1 MQITVFAQEQNNSVH
16 NCVSDDL
23 NKMLLQTSPE
33 FAVKLAN
40 FEKTVVNR
48 KLTAKNAATIYRIPV
63 VIHIMHKGEAVGLG
77 TNLSDAVIKAKMK
90 AINEQFRRIPGST
103 GDGSGVD
110 MEIEFVL
117 AVVNPQG
124 NQTNGIDRYDMSS
137 QSAYMN
143 NGVNWNNTNGINLS
157 TLKALAFWDSNL
169 YYNIWIVSEVDNNNG
184 GSGIQG
190 AAVPATFHGTASDG
204 FFIVSN
210 SFKDPLARTETHE
223 LGHAFNLYHTFQG
236 DNPSGDNVTIIC
248 PPSDPTQ
255 GDFCAD
261 TAPHIR
267 VTSGDCSLTS
277 NSCYPENTNLGYVH
291 NYMNYTLDGC
301 RDMFTADQKNR
312 AITALTTLRTS
323 FLTAV

>member
-1 MQITVFAQEQNNSVH
+1 MKKIITLCILLMQITVFAQEQNNSVH

-137 QSAYMN
+137 QSA
-143 NGVNWNNTNGINLS
+143 
-157 TLKALAFWDSNL
+157 
-169 YYNIWIVSEVDNNNG
+169 
-184 GSGIQG
+184 
-190 AAVPATFHGTASDG
+190 
-204 FFIVSN
+204 
-210 SFKDPLARTETHE
+210 
-223 LGHAFNLYHTFQG
+223 
-236 DNPSGDNVTIIC
+236 
-248 PPSDPTQ
+248 
-255 GDFCAD
+255 
-261 TAPHIR
+261 
-267 VTSGDCSLTS
+267 
-277 NSCYPENTNLGYVH
+277 
-291 NYMNYTLDGC
+291 
-301 RDMFTADQKNR
+301 
-312 AITALTTLRTS
+312 
-323 FLTAV
+323 